1 MIWMAPRLAGRT
13 DRPTLLHVTSDTG
26 RYGGKDAVVFTL
38 LTRLKEAGE
47 YDVEVVCFRREIVY
61 EEFLG
66 EGIPAHVLTMYWT
79 FDLSALGRLAAVA
92 KERKVDLI
100 HTHDNKSHFLGRI
113 IGRRLGVPVIST
125 FHGQTK
131 FGLELN
137 VLKRTLYHW
146 LVRKTD
152 GLVTHFIA
160 VSSELR
166 DELLRRGIDP
176 HRISLIPNGIDADR
190 FVASASCGTT
200 REREGIASDACVIG
214 VVGRLSG
221 EKGHRHF
228 LDAVA
233 PLCRRRP
240 RLTCLVV
247 GDGPLRAALESD
259 TARLGIRE
267 QVVFAGFRRD
277 IAGMYSLMDVVV
289 LPSLGEGLPVT
300 LLEAMAMGKPMVA
313 TRVGGVPEVID
324 DGRDG
329 LIVPP
334 ADPDCLRAALD
345 RILQDATFAADLGRA
360 AAAKVRSRF
369 GADLLA
375 HRTAE
380 VYRSVLG

>member
-1 MIWMAPRLAGRT
+1 MTVRTRSSGLQAARPR
-13 DRPTLLHVTSDTG
+13 LLHVTSDTG

-38 LTRLKEAGE
+38 LTRLKAAGE

-61 EEFLG
+61 REFVG
-66 EGIPAHVLTMYWT
+66 EGIPVHVLKMYWT
-79 FDLSALGRLAAVA
+79 FDLSALGRLASVV
-92 KERKVDLI
+92 RDRRVDLI
-100 HTHDNKSHFLGRI
+100 HTHDNKSHFLGRVV
-113 IGRRLGVPVIST
+113 GRRLGIPVIST

-137 VLKRTLYHW
+137 IFKRTLYHW

-152 GLVTHFIA
+152 GLVTRFIA

-166 DELLRRGIDP
+166 NELLRRGIEP
-176 HRISLIPNGIDADR
+176 CRISHIPNGIDADQ
-190 FVASASCGTT
+190 FLASASAAPS
-200 REREGIASDACVIG
+200 REREGLPDEAYVVGI
-214 VVGRLSG
+214 VGRLSG

-228 LDAVA
+228 LEAVA
-233 PLCRRRP
+233 PLCRERRNL
-240 RLTCLVV
+240 RCLVV

-259 TARLGIRE
+259 VTKLGIRE

-277 IAGMYSLMDVVV
+277 IATMYALMDVVV

-334 ADPDCLRAALD
+334 ANSDSLRVALD
-345 RILQDATFAADLGRA
+345 RMLQDTTFAERLGRA
-360 AAAKVRSRF
+360 AAEKVRTRF
-369 GADLLA
+369 SADLLA
-375 HRTAE
+375 RRTTE
-380 VYRSVLG
+380 VYRQVLG

>member
-1 MIWMAPRLAGRT
+1 
-13 DRPTLLHVTSDTG
+13 
-26 RYGGKDAVVFTL
+26 VVLTL
-38 LTRLKEAGE
+38 LTRLKAAGE

-61 EEFLG
+61 QELLG
-66 EGIPAHVLTMYWT
+66 EGIPAHVLKMYWT
-79 FDLSALGRLAAVA
+79 FDLSALLRLASVVKARGVG
-92 KERKVDLI
+92 LI

-113 IGRRLGVPVIST
+113 VGYRLNVPVIST

-137 VLKRTLYHW
+137 VFKRTLYHW

-166 DELLRRGIDP
+166 QELVRRGIDP
-176 HRISLIPNGIDADR
+176 DRISLIPNGIDADQ
-190 FVASASCGTT
+190 FLTSASGSTS
-200 REREGIASDACVIG
+200 RVREGIPADAYVIG

-228 LDAVA
+228 LEAVA
-233 PLCRRRP
+233 PLCHKRP
-240 RLTCLVV
+240 DLRCLVV
-247 GDGPLRAALESD
+247 GDGPLRAALEAD
-259 TARLGIRE
+259 AARLQIRD

-277 IAGMYSLMDVVV
+277 IAGMYALMDVVV

-300 LLEAMAMGKPMVA
+300 LLEAMAMGRPMVA
-313 TRVGGVPEVID
+313 TRVGGVPDVID
-324 DGRDG
+324 DAHDG

-334 ADPDCLRAALD
+334 ADPDSLRAALE
-345 RILQDATFAADLGRA
+345 RILKDPTFAERLGRA
-360 AAAKVRSRF
+360 AAAKVRARF

-380 VYRSVLG
+380 VYRSIL

>member
-1 MIWMAPRLAGRT
+1 MSPAAPRDDVRT

-38 LTRLKEAGE
+38 LTRLRASGE

-61 EEFLG
+61 QEFLG
-66 EGIPAHVLTMYWT
+66 EGIPAHVLKMYWT
-79 FDLSALGRLAAVA
+79 FDLSALGRLASVV
-92 KERKVDLI
+92 RDRSVHLI

-113 IGRRLGVPVIST
+113 VGRRLGIPVIST

-137 VLKRTLYHW
+137 VFKRTLYHW

-166 DELLRRGIDP
+166 GELLRRGIEP
-176 HRISLIPNGIDADR
+176 HRISLIPNGIDADQ
-190 FVASASCGTT
+190 FVASAS
-200 REREGIASDACVIG
+200 RAPSRQQEGIADDAYVIG

-228 LDAVA
+228 LQAVA
-233 PLCRRRP
+233 PLCRSRP
-240 RLTCLVV
+240 NLTCLVV

-259 TARLGIRE
+259 AARLGIRE
-267 QVVFAGFRRD
+267 RVLFAGFRRD
-277 IAGMYSLMDVVV
+277 IATMYALMDVVV

-324 DGRDG
+324 NGRDG
-329 LIVPP
+329 LIVSP
-334 ADPDCLRAALD
+334 ADPNSLRVALE
-345 RILQDATFAADLGRA
+345 RILQDSGLAEGFGRS
-360 AAAKVRSRF
+360 AAAKVRARF

-375 HRTAE
+375 RRTTE
-380 VYRSVLG
+380 VYRGVLG